1 MIDNP
6 FDAGPDEALGA
17 LLRETLSRSD
27 DAAFTARV
35 RQALPTAQL
44 GAWDLLARWA
54 RPGLV
59 AAALVALAAGL
70 WLSQGNGNGMT
81 SSTDLFASADQT
93 PPDVILTLSM
103 EGR

>member
-17 LLRETLSRSD
+17 LLRETLSRND
-27 DAAFTARV
+27 DAAFVTRV
-35 RQALPTAQL
+35 RAEFPRAQVS
-44 GAWDLLARWA
+44 AWDLLARWA

-59 AAALVALAAGL
+59 AAAVVAVAAGL
-70 WLSQGNGNGMT
+70 WLTQGTATGT
-81 SSTDLFASADQT
+81 VSSTDLFASADQT

>member
-6 FDAGPDEALGA
+6 FDAGPDEALGV
-17 LLRETLSRSD
+17 LLRETLSRND
-27 DAAFTARV
+27 DATFVARV
-35 RQALPTAQL
+35 RAELPEAQVS
-44 GAWDLLARWA
+44 AWDLLARWA

-59 AAALVALAAGL
+59 AAAVVAVAAGL
-70 WLSQGNGNGMT
+70 WLSQGTTTT
-81 SSTDLFASADQT
+81 SVSSADLFASADQT

>member
-6 FDAGPDEALGA
+6 FDAGPDAALGA
-17 LLRETLSRSD
+17 LIRETLSQD
-27 DAAFTARV
+27 DTAAFVARV
-35 RQALPTAQL
+35 RRDLPAVQV

-70 WLSQGNGNGMT
+70 WLSQGTATGSV
-81 SSTDLFASADQT
+81 SSADLFASADQT
-93 PPDVILTLSM
+93 PPDVLLTLSM

>member
-17 LLRETLSRSD
+17 LLRETLSRD
-27 DAAFTARV
+27 DTALFVARV
-35 RQALPTAQL
+35 RRELPAMQV
-44 GAWDLLARWA
+44 GAWDLLARWT

-59 AAALVALAAGL
+59 AAALVALAGGL
-70 WLSQGNGNGMT
+70 WLSQRTTTGT
-81 SSTDLFASADQT
+81 VSSADLFASADQT
-93 PPDVILTLSM
+93 PPDVLLTLSM

>member
-17 LLRETLSRSD
+17 LLREALAGSD
-27 DAAFTARV
+27 DAAFVARV
-35 RQALPTAQL
+35 RAGLPQAQVS
-44 GAWDLLARWA
+44 AWDLLARWV

-70 WLSQGNGNGMT
+70 WLSQGTTTGT
-81 SSTDLFASADQT
+81 VSSADLFASADQT